1 MLKLLFDVDIFDVTF
16 FDVED
21 IFVDVILRFFD
32 VEIRVALFAGLVRDV

>member
-32 VEIRVALFAGLVRDV
+32 VEVRVALVAGLVRDV